1 MKIGELSEKT
11 GVATRLLRYY
21 EEVGI
26 LHPFRSGNG
35 YRTYGEPAIDRV
47 LQIRELLEAG
57 LTTEMIREVL
67 PCLDAAKE
75 GTEAESCPVDDKDL
89 DGLRRQLISIE
100 RRIEVLQRNQRA
112 IKSYIHA
119 WEKAGVASPSATA
132 GPQEADVRR

>member
-1 MKIGELSEKT
+1 MKIGELAEKT
-11 GVATRLLRYY
+11 GVAPRLLRYY

-75 GTEAESCPVDDKDL
+75 ETEAQACPVDDKDL

-100 RRIEVLQRNQRA
+100 RRIDVLQRNQRA
-112 IKSYIHA
+112 IKSYIRA
-119 WEKAGVASPSATA
+119 WEKAGVASPAASA
-132 GPQEADVRR
+132 GPQEAEVRR